1 MNGRVRADATGGTM
15 EITAKM
21 VADLRQQTNA
31 GMMDCK
37 KALSECNGNMDEAAD
52 YLRKKGIAKAAKKEG
67 RATANGL
74 VESYIHP
81 GGQVGVLLEVN
92 CETDFVARTDEFKHF
107 VHDVAM
113 HIAAAAPVA
122 LDRTTVDAALVE
134 KEAEIYKAQMQ
145 EEGKPDNIIDKIVKG
160 KIDKFYGE
168 VCLLEQK
175 FVKDPD
181 QTIEDLLKS
190 KIGSLGENMAI
201 RRFARYQIGG

>member
-1 MNGRVRADATGGTM
+1 M

-37 KALSECNGNMDEAAD
+37 KALTECNGSMDEAAD

-122 LDRTTVDAALVE
+122 LDRTSVDAAVVE

-181 QTIEDLLKS
+181 VTIEDLLKS

-201 RRFARYQIGG
+201 RRFVRYQIGG

>member
-1 MNGRVRADATGGTM
+1 M

-92 CETDFVARTDEFKHF
+92 CETDFVARTDEFKRF

-113 HIAAAAPVA
+113 HIAAASPVA

-201 RRFARYQIGG
+201 RRFVRYQIGG

>member
-1 MNGRVRADATGGTM
+1 MA
-15 EITAKM
+15 ITAKM
-21 VADLRQQTNA
+21 VADLRQATNA

-37 KALSECNGNMDEAAD
+37 KALQECDGDFEKAAD

-81 GGQVGVLLEVN
+81 GGQVGVLVEIN
-92 CETDFVARTDEFKHF
+92 CETDFVARTDEFKAF

-113 HIAAAAPVA
+113 HVAAASPMG
-122 LDRTTVDAALVE
+122 LDRDSIDATLVE
-134 KEAEIYKAQMQ
+134 KEAEVYRAQMK
-145 EEGKPDNIIDKIVKG
+145 EEGKPDNIIDKIVQG
-160 KIDKFYGE
+160 KVDKFYAD

-181 QTIEDLLKS
+181 MTIQEFVQS

-201 RRFARYQIGG
+201 KRFVRFQIGG

>member
-1 MNGRVRADATGGTM
+1 M

-37 KALSECNGNMDEAAD
+37 RALTECNGDMDEAAD

-67 RATANGL
+67 RETANGL

-113 HIAAAAPVA
+113 HIAAASPVA
-122 LDRTTVDAALVE
+122 LDRTAVDAAVVE

-181 QTIEDLLKS
+181 LTIEDLLKS

-201 RRFARYQIGG
+201 RRFVRFQIGG

>member
-1 MNGRVRADATGGTM
+1 M

-37 KALSECNGNMDEAAD
+37 KALTECNGNMDEAAD

-201 RRFARYQIGG
+201 RRFVRYQIGS

>member
-1 MNGRVRADATGGTM
+1 
-15 EITAKM
+15 
-21 VADLRQQTNA
+21 
-31 GMMDCK
+31 
-37 KALSECNGNMDEAAD
+37 
-52 YLRKKGIAKAAKKEG
+52 
-67 RATANGL
+67 
-74 VESYIHP
+74 
-81 GGQVGVLLEVN
+81 
-92 CETDFVARTDEFKHF
+92 
-107 VHDVAM
+107 M
-113 HIAAAAPVA
+113 HIAAASPVA

-201 RRFARYQIGG
+201 RRFVRYQIGG

>member
-1 MNGRVRADATGGTM
+1 MA
-15 EITAKM
+15 ITAKM
-21 VADLRQQTNA
+21 VADLRQATNA

-37 KALSECNGNMDEAAD
+37 KALQECDGDFDKAAD

-81 GGQVGVLLEVN
+81 GGQVGVLVEIN
-92 CETDFVARTDEFKHF
+92 CETDFVARTDEFKAF

-113 HIAAAAPVA
+113 HVAAASPMG
-122 LDRTTVDAALVE
+122 LDRDSIDATLVE
-134 KEAEIYKAQMQ
+134 KEAEVYRAQMK
-145 EEGKPDNIIDKIVKG
+145 EEGKPDNIIDKIVQG
-160 KIDKFYGE
+160 KIDKFYAD

-181 QTIEDLLKS
+181 MTIQEFVQS

-201 RRFARYQIGG
+201 KRFVRFQIGG

>member
-1 MNGRVRADATGGTM
+1 M

-37 KALSECNGNMDEAAD
+37 KALTECNGNMDEAAD

-122 LDRTTVDAALVE
+122 LDRTSVDAAVVE

-181 QTIEDLLKS
+181 VTIEDLLKS

-201 RRFARYQIGG
+201 RRFVRYQIGG

>member
-1 MNGRVRADATGGTM
+1 M

>member
-1 MNGRVRADATGGTM
+1 M
-15 EITAKM
+15 EISAKM

-37 KALSECNGNMDEAAD
+37 KALTECNGNMDEAAD

-181 QTIEDLLKS
+181 LTIEDLLKS

-201 RRFARYQIGG
+201 RRFVRYQIGG

>member
-1 MNGRVRADATGGTM
+1 M

-37 KALSECNGNMDEAAD
+37 KALAECNGNMDEAAD

-181 QTIEDLLKS
+181 LTIEDLLKS

-201 RRFARYQIGG
+201 RRFVRYQIGG

>member
-1 MNGRVRADATGGTM
+1 M

-37 KALSECNGNMDEAAD
+37 KALTECNGNMDEAAD

-201 RRFARYQIGG
+201 RRFVRYQIGG